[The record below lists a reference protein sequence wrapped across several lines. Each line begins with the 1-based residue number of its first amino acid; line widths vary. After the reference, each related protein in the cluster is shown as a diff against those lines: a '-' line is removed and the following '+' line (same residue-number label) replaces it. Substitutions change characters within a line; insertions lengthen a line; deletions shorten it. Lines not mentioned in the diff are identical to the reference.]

1 MRDASR
7 SQARQNARALL
18 EVAEERGDGEALRLR
33 NELRQLAAQVGH
45 HPLLRAALGGR
56 GVTPADRGRILAAI
70 AESAGASPLLSRLV
84 DVLATRDHLSLVP
97 VMGEVYAELANAANG
112 ILPVEATGAVA
123 LSAEQ
128 EQALLAVLRT
138 ATGSE
143 VELSTK
149 VEPEVLGG
157 LRVKMKGR
165 TYDGTVSGRLQALRR
180 SLASG
185 S

>member
-1 MRDASR
+1 
-7 SQARQNARALL
+7 
-18 EVAEERGDGEALRLR
+18 
-33 NELRQLAAQVGH
+33 
-45 HPLLRAALGGR
+45 
-56 GVTPADRGRILAAI
+56 
-70 AESAGASPLLSRLV
+70 
-84 DVLATRDHLSLVP
+84 VP
-97 VMGEVYAELANAANG
+97 VLGEVYAELANAANG